1 MEVCAYT
8 TRSAL
13 PRWVRANSSTDVGV
27 ASCKYGCRVKPRVPG
42 GAGAGRDGYLDG
54 DGLGVEDWEG
64 DGDRDGIDAVALL
77 VALRVTVTL
86 GLLLLLDVTVG
97 DPELLGVRVADLVA
111 VEEGETD
118 WDPEVLGVREDDAL
132 ALVVRLLLADTL

>member
-1 MEVCAYT
+1 
-8 TRSAL
+8 
-13 PRWVRANSSTDVGV
+13 
-27 ASCKYGCRVKPRVPG
+27 
-42 GAGAGRDGYLDG
+42 LDG

-64 DGDRDGIDAVALL
+64 DGDRDGIDAVALP

-86 GLLLLLDVTVG
+86 GLLLLLDVKVG

-118 WDPEVLGVREDDAL
+118 WDLEVLGVREDEAL
-132 ALVVRLLLADTL
+132 ALAVRLLLADTL

>member
-1 MEVCAYT
+1 M
-8 TRSAL
+8 
-13 PRWVRANSSTDVGV
+13 
-27 ASCKYGCRVKPRVPG
+27 
-42 GAGAGRDGYLDG
+42 
-54 DGLGVEDWEG
+54 
-64 DGDRDGIDAVALL
+64 DAVALP

-97 DPELLGVRVADLVA
+97 DPEQLGVRVADLVA

-132 ALVVRLLLADTL
+132 ALAVRLLLADTL